1 VETEHTF
8 YLYYSKALH
17 KRQVVLFSGLA
28 CQGARAL
35 QMLRDVADWRAAQA
49 GIEHV
54 SPHDLRRSFVSDLLD
69 SGVDIATVAA
79 MAGHANI
86 QTTARY
92 DRRGEQA
99 KKRAARSLHVPY
111 NSGK

>member
-1 VETEHTF
+1 MP
-8 YLYYSKALH
+8 
-17 KRQVVLFSGLA
+17 RQMPIH
-28 CQGARAL
+28 Q
-35 QMLRDVADWRAAQA
+35 
-49 GIEHV
+49 
-54 SPHDLRRSFVSDLLD
+54 RSFVSDLLD

-111 NSGK
+111 NRGNRLWKPLIRTFAETCSKYV